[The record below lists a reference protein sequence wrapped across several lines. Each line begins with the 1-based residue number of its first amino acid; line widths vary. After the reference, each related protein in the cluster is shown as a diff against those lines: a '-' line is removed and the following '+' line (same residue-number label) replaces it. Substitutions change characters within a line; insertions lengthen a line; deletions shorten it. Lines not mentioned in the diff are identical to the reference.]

1 MVQQDADKH
10 SKAATRIE
18 ELRALLHRA
27 NRAYYVDAAPFMSD
41 GEFDVLLTEL
51 STLEQSHPE
60 LHDPHSPTMRV
71 GGEASSGF
79 ETAPH
84 RVPMS
89 SIGNTYSLAEFETW
103 YARALQLLGVSEL
116 TLFSDP
122 KIDGVALSLR
132 YEQGV
137 LVQAL
142 TRGDGEKGD
151 VVTANVRAIRAI
163 PLRLDGTTRA
173 IPAVLEVRGEVYMPT
188 SVFNS
193 INVEREREGDELFQN
208 ARNATSGTLK
218 SKDPKVVADR
228 RLAFSAHGRGEC
240 EGLTVASHAEFLR
253 ALRELGIPVS
263 PLGSTFASQ
272 HEAALAIEKFAH
284 ARGGLEFGVDGMV
297 VRVDSFALQEILGST
312 AKSPRWAIAYK
323 YPAEQAKTILLDVV
337 WQVGKGGTITPRA
350 TMQPVRVAGSTIQH
364 ATLHNIEEIQRRDLR
379 IGDTVLVEK
388 AGEVI
393 PQVIAV
399 VLEARTGREIPIEA
413 PTHCPACQSEVE
425 KDGPKIY
432 CTNAACSAQFRE
444 KVKWFVGRDQM
455 DVDGLGG
462 EIIDRL
468 IDAGLITSF
477 ADVFLFD
484 AMCIARA
491 LTAARAAEGAEK
503 RGEDAQER
511 IDKAF
516 AKLEKDGPGAQ
527 ALGIISAAEASKS
540 RGLGRVLAGLGIRHI
555 GASAAKTLARRFKD
569 ANELMRATEADL
581 EALDDFGEVTASS
594 VSHWLHT
601 SAAQTIFAELAN
613 AGVDLTS
620 KDTSAPAMLNSFFN
634 GKTVV
639 ITGTLETIS
648 RSALTEQLEG
658 LGAKVAGSVSKKT
671 HIVIAGTEAG
681 SKLDKAIELGVEV
694 WDEARLQQA
703 LAASG

>member
-116 TLFSDP
+116 TLFGDP

-364 ATLHNIEEIQRRDLR
+364 
-379 IGDTVLVEK
+379 VEK

-484 AMCIARA
+484 AMRIARA